1 MLFNSP
7 LLYGRCIHT
16 QVAMA
21 ASAATPQLS
30 HIIPALISAVGDEEL
45 EVVTLVTGAARC
57 LGAFTPPA
65 AWLPLL
71 LDTLGEGCKSAPAR
85 KANALVISSF
95 LIRAAAEA
103 GQAADQQ
110 QQLLGALV
118 GVLVGEDVRGADHPG
133 VQAQLLCVV
142 QNLLAWLG
150 PAAAEHGQQLYLLL
164 LQLHGNL
171 SSSSSSS
178 TSQQLQAAL
187 GQLAGACGVSSSGE
201 LAAEYAE
208 PLLPLLTADNSSW
221 TASSPNFL
229 AFQAL
234 LRTTGGPTLA
244 QLLQQV
250 LPVLSACC
258 SSEEVDPALRLGLLQ
273 LVDDLL
279 EQEGQG
285 ETLVG
290 EGAGQLLVQ
299 VLTPALVWR
308 AGKVSRKGHGSLK
321 ELGICRDDMLQ
332 LQENLLVADDWQC
345 VVARS

>member
-1 MLFNSP
+1 
-7 LLYGRCIHT
+7 
-16 QVAMA
+16 MA
-21 ASAATPQLS
+21 AAAATPLLPV
-30 HIIPALISAVGDEEL
+30 IIPALISAVGDEEV

-71 LDTLGEGCKSAPAR
+71 LDALGDSFKSALAR
-85 KANALVISSF
+85 KANALVISSC
-95 LIRAAAEA
+95 LIRAAADA
-103 GQAADQQ
+103 GQVANQQ
-110 QQLLGALV
+110 QQLLEALV
-118 GVLVGEDVRGADHPG
+118 GVLVGEEVRGADHPG

-150 PAAAEHGQQLYLLL
+150 PGAAVHGEQLYLLL

-171 SSSSSSS
+171 SSSGSSSS
-178 TSQQLQAAL
+178 SQQLQAAL
-187 GQLAGACGVSSSGE
+187 GQLADACGVSCSGE
-201 LAAEYAE
+201 LAAKYAQ
-208 PLLPLLTADNSSW
+208 PLLPVLTGDSSSW

-244 QLLQQV
+244 QLLPEV

-258 SSEEVDPALRLGLLQ
+258 SSEEVDPALRLGLLR

-285 ETLVG
+285 GALLG

-299 VLTPALVWR
+299 VLMPALVWR
-308 AGKVSRKGHGSLK
+308 AGKVREGVEAHTGSGACRVSCYL
-321 ELGICRDDMLQ
+321 LGAGLGLGLADCLQ
-332 LQENLLVADDWQC
+332 HRTVLTYDLSPWECAIRVMD
-345 VVARS
+345 